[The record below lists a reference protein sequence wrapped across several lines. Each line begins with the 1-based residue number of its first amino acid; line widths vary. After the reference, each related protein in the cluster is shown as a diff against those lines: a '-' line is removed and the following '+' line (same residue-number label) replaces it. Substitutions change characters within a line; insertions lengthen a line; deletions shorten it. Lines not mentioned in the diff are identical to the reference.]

1 MKATPQHEVDRLRTL
16 STQLAENPIWTEAL
30 ADLEADAMARWLAS
44 RHTAEREQVFYEVQA
59 LRALSARLESYKR
72 AGKLR

>member
-16 STQLAENPIWTEAL
+16 SAQLTENPIWTEAL

-44 RHTAEREQVFYEVQA
+44 RDTETREQIFYEVQA
-59 LRALSARLESYKR
+59 VQGLRDRLESYKR
-72 AGKLR
+72 AGKLK